1 MDNPTPLST
10 PPSPPLL
17 RIVPKLPPLPTL
29 VSSPPLPEAS
39 RLTQLAGE
47 RENVRP
53 IRPTPPPAVKTLDV
67 EGSLKSLAE
76 SLNELGQKHNGL
88 VSIYDEVSQTLK
100 GVVEIQ
106 ERQNQR
112 MITLVRL
119 LQDSGLFL
127 P

>member
-1 MDNPTPLST
+1 
-10 PPSPPLL
+10 
-17 RIVPKLPPLPTL
+17 
-29 VSSPPLPEAS
+29 
-39 RLTQLAGE
+39 
-47 RENVRP
+47 VRP